1 MWERTYI
8 AIDLKT
14 FYASVECI
22 ERGLDPLN
30 TNLVVADPTRTEK
43 TICLAVSPALKE
55 YGISGR
61 ARLFEVV
68 SRVNEVNRQREK
80 RFGKSEGSSFDKN
93 ELSQNGKLAL
103 SYIVAPP
110 QMAKYMAKSS
120 EIYSVY
126 LKYVAPE
133 DIHVYSIDEVFID
146 ATEYLKLYGLS
157 AEKFTEKLIG
167 EVFSLTGITATAG
180 IGTNLYLAK
189 VAMDIVAK
197 HIKADKNGVRIAKLD
212 EMSYRKQLWNHRPI
226 TDFWRVGAGYAKK
239 LEKLGI
245 VTMGDVARCSLKGD
259 EDYPSSETLYKIF
272 GVNAELLIDHA
283 WGYESCKME
292 HIKAYRAES
301 SSVSSGQ
308 VLQRPYTIRE
318 IKVIIK
324 EMADDLASDLF
335 KKGLVTDR
343 INLSIGYDTENLA
356 GGGSSFEGETV
367 LDRFGRKLPKPVQGT
382 EELGEYTSLP
392 SVIIEKATCLAER
405 ILDKSFTV
413 RRLSLTAL
421 RVIGENEIPQD
432 REKVQLDM
440 FSDYLREEEE
450 REEKTK
456 RQNKENSVREAVEDI
471 RKKYG
476 KNSLFRGVS
485 LREEATQRERN
496 GMIGGH
502 KA

>member
-8 AIDLKT
+8 AIDLKS

-22 ERGLDPLN
+22 ERGLDPLK

-68 SRVNEVNRQREK
+68 SRIKEVNRQRENLY
-80 RFGKSEGSSFDKN
+80 GKSEGTSFNKD
-93 ELSQNGKLAL
+93 ELSQKRKLAV

-110 QMAKYMAKSS
+110 QMAKYMAKSA

-126 LKYVAPE
+126 LKYIAPE

-146 ATEYLKLYGLS
+146 ATKYLKLYGLN
-157 AEKFTEKLIG
+157 AEQLTEKLVG
-167 EVFSLTGITATAG
+167 EVFEQTGITATAG

-197 HIKADKNGVRIAKLD
+197 HINKSGVRIAKLD
-212 EMSYRKQLWNHRPI
+212 EMSYRRQLWEHTPI
-226 TDFWRVGAGYAKK
+226 TDFWRIGTGYGKK
-239 LEKLGI
+239 LAKLGI
-245 VTMGDVARCSLKGD
+245 FTMGDVARCSLKSE
-259 EDYPSSETLYKIF
+259 EDYPNSETLYKIF

-283 WGYESCKME
+283 WGYESCLME
-292 HIKAYRAES
+292 HIKNYKAET
-301 SSVSSGQ
+301 SSVSTGQ
-308 VLQRPYTIRE
+308 VLQRPYKFNE
-318 IKVIIK
+318 LKVIVK
-324 EMADDLASDLF
+324 EMADDLASDLL

-356 GGGSSFEGETV
+356 YGGRDYSGEIV
-367 LDRFGRKLPKPVQGT
+367 LDRYGRKLPKPVQGT

-392 SVIIEKATCLAER
+392 SVIIEKAINLAEK
-405 ILDKSFTV
+405 ITDKNFTV

-421 RVIGENEIPQD
+421 RIIPEDEIPKKNEI
-432 REKVQLDM
+432 VQIDM
-440 FSDYLREEEE
+440 FTDFLLEEEHKQ
-450 REEKTK
+450 EKEN
-456 RQNKENSVREAVEDI
+456 RVNKEDSVRKAVENI
-471 RKKYG
+471 REKYG
-476 KNSLFRGVS
+476 KNSLFRGIS
-485 LREEATQRERN
+485 LREESTQRERN